1 MMNKTPQSGVLAI
14 LQQLKKE
21 KKVGRNYHI
30 YLPSTLLFGFL
41 LYHKFR
47 KLLKNQLPPQPF
59 FSTVAKL
66 TRVAEIQDEQGNQQG
81 NVENVVVQ
89 PD

>member
-1 MMNKTPQSGVLAI
+1 MSKTRL
-14 LQQLKKE
+14 
-21 KKVGRNYHI
+21 
-30 YLPSTLLFGFL
+30 LPSSKIEKEVPPEKPATL
-41 LYHKFR
+41 R
-47 KLLKNQLPPQPF
+47 KDGESTVEWKKT
-59 FSTVAKL
+59 TVAKL

>member
-1 MMNKTPQSGVLAI
+1 MKDQFT
-14 LQQLKKE
+14 KK
-21 KKVGRNYHI
+21 G
-30 YLPSTLLFGFL
+30 SF
-41 LYHKFR
+41 
-47 KLLKNQLPPQPF
+47 F

-66 TRVAEIQDEQGNQQG
+66 TRVAEIQEPQGNQQG